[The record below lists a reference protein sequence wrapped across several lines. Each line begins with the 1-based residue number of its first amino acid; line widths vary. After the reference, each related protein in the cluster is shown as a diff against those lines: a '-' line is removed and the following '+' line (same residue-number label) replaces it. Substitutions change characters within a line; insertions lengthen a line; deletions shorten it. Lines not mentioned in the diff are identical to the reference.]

1 MEIANL
7 LYTFFGF
14 DTLAESATFVDFIST
29 TCKVMIGVYITV
41 FIIRS
46 VFLLLTVPERG
57 LL

>member
-7 LYTFFGF
+7 LYDFFGF
-14 DTLAESATFVDFIST
+14 DVLAESATFVDFICST
-29 TCKVMIGVYITV
+29 SKVLIGVYITV
-41 FIIRS
+41 FVIRS

>member
-7 LYTFFGF
+7 LYEFFGF
-14 DTLAESATFVDFIST
+14 DVLAESATFVDLLGTSL
-29 TCKVMIGVYITV
+29 KVFCGVYITIFV
-41 FIIRS
+41 IRS

>member
-7 LYTFFGF
+7 LYEFFGF
-14 DTLAESATFVDFIST
+14 DVLVESATFVDFICS
-29 TCKVMIGVYITV
+29 TCKVLIGVYITV
-41 FIIRS
+41 FVIRS